1 MPVGGDAEDAGEVE
15 VELHEE
21 RRRRGRSVSGR
32 QSRDGRS
39 GGRSTTTAGEGRGGG
54 GRGAGIEC
62 VGWRRRWRSGRW
74 RKRWKCLSRS
84 REVGVEPV
92 WAGTGVADRKKERGL
107 VLVPDGEGWAG
118 KSSQHWKRSLWC
130 CSNSPSWRPCAG
142 SRSGRDRGP

>member
-21 RRRRGRSVSGR
+21 WRRRGRSVSGR

-39 GGRSTTTAGEGRGGG
+39 GGRSTTTAGEGHGGG

-62 VGWRRRWRSGRW
+62 AGWRQALEEWARW
-74 RKRWKCLSRS
+74 RKRWKCLSCS

-92 WAGTGVADRKKERGL
+92 WAGTGVAD
-107 VLVPDGEGWAG
+107 
-118 KSSQHWKRSLWC
+118 
-130 CSNSPSWRPCAG
+130 
-142 SRSGRDRGP
+142 